1 MFSRVFS
8 RLKARSATF
17 GAGHQEL
24 PLPLKLMLAR
34 FLLIIGALLGAIF
47 GVLGSIL
54 EPSWGHLGAILGNLG
69 ETLDYLGGPSC

>member
-17 GAGHQEL
+17 GVGHQEL

-34 FLLIIGALLGAIF
+34 FLLIIGALLGAIM
-47 GVLGSIL
+47 VCSEIAMAWL
-54 EPSWGHLGAILGNLG
+54 EKAS
-69 ETLDYLGGPSC
+69 